1 MFDAFNALFVLVNS
15 LLVPTM
21 HLTIFPYTAEFVEDK
36 HEACSKEFAR
46 FRWMSIDA
54 RG

>member
-1 MFDAFNALFVLVNS
+1 MFDAFNALFV
-15 LLVPTM
+15 PTM
-21 HLTIFPYTAEFVEDK
+21 HLATLDTAESVEDK
-36 HEACSKEFAR
+36 HRACCEEFAR

>member
-1 MFDAFNALFVLVNS
+1 MFDAFNALFVLVKS

-21 HLTIFPYTAEFVEDK
+21 HLATLDTAESVEDK
-36 HEACSKEFAR
+36 HRACCEEFAR

>member
-1 MFDAFNALFVLVNS
+1 MFDAFNALFVLVTS

-21 HLTIFPYTAEFVEDK
+21 HLTILDTAEFVEDK